1 MHQGLDLQLVPFNVV
16 RLNLKMER
24 VNLEKTMNI
33 IEMSQTTSQQ
43 RASIIKAHVVQVIQK
58 KHAFWG
64 DILDIKKISGI
75 LWNLDKWD
83 QRMRMKL
90 SVSNLK
96 LTARQIMDESSNTTE
111 VSIRTLKWVT
121 CKSSLNGCIVRRS
134 HH

>member
-1 MHQGLDLQLVPFNVV
+1 MHQGLDLQLVLFNVV

-75 LWNLDKWD
+75 LWNLDK
-83 QRMRMKL
+83 
-90 SVSNLK
+90 
-96 LTARQIMDESSNTTE
+96 
-111 VSIRTLKWVT
+111 
-121 CKSSLNGCIVRRS
+121 
-134 HH
+134 